1 MFKSRKSHQ
10 KKDGPS
16 HPIFNPRRTRTP
28 RYRAR
33 RTIIV
38 GIVVVTFLFIGKIIL
53 SFFNFERVSFALF
66 GNMHYTE
73 GQIYDVLG
81 ENLENIVIDSEAKTA
96 KYLKDNLSYIKDVH
110 VTKNLVKRQ
119 LTIEVTERKV
129 LAYLK
134 LRLVD
139 DPTTNYSPTGKK
151 KQKKKEHFYLIDQ
164 EGYVLEPIKPE
175 HYDKLTKIT
184 DEGEH
189 IPQIGKKVKSTT
201 TQLGIQV
208 LKHVRSRKPDI
219 AKDLSCID
227 ARDPKKLLIQI
238 RSIPTIQVWIAA
250 DMVEVGFH
258 NLSLF
263 INQQALSTLQ
273 NHGLYPVANKTK
285 HRDAGS
291 KQTPS
296 LSKDTY
302 LDVRY
307 KDTIYMGGANK

>member
-1 MFKSRKSHQ
+1 MIKFKNRHQ
-10 KKDGPS
+10 EKDGPT
-16 HPIFNPRRTRTP
+16 HRIFNPRRIRTP
-28 RYRAR
+28 KYRAR

-38 GIVVVTFLFIGKIIL
+38 GIVAITLLFIGKIIL

-66 GNMHYTE
+66 GNIHYTE

-81 ENLENIVIDSEAKTA
+81 ENLDNIVTESEAKTA
-96 KYLKDNLSYIKDVH
+96 KYLKDNLSYIKDVQ
-110 VTKNLVKRQ
+110 VTKNLVKRK

-134 LRLVD
+134 LLLVD
-139 DPTTNYSPTGKK
+139 DPTTDYSPTSNTTEKK
-151 KQKKKEHFYLIDQ
+151 NEQFYLIDQ
-164 EGYVLEPIKPE
+164 EGYILESIKPE
-175 HYDKLTKIT
+175 QYDKLTKIT

-189 IPQIGKKVKSTT
+189 IPEIGKQVKSPT
-201 TQLGIQV
+201 TQLGIQI

-219 AKDLSCID
+219 AKELSSID
-227 ARDPKKLLIQI
+227 ARDPKKILIQI
-238 RSIPTIQVWIAA
+238 RNLPIQVWIAA

-263 INQQALSTLQ
+263 INQNALSMLH
-273 NHGLYPVANKTK
+273 NHGLFPVANKTRQ
-285 HRDAGS
+285 RDTGS

-296 LSKDTY
+296 LSKYTY

-307 KDTIYMGGANK
+307 KDNIYMGGANK

>member
-1 MFKSRKSHQ
+1 MIKSKKNNL

-16 HPIFNPRRTRTP
+16 HRIFNPRRIRTP
-28 RYRAR
+28 KYRVR

-38 GIVVVTFLFIGKIIL
+38 GIVVVTLLFIGKIIL

-81 ENLENIVIDSEAKTA
+81 ENLDNIITDSESQTA
-96 KYLKDNLSYIKDVH
+96 KYLKDNLSYIKDVN
-110 VTKNLVKRQ
+110 VTKNLIKRQ

-129 LAYLK
+129 LAYLN
-134 LRLVD
+134 LRIVD
-139 DPTTNYSPTGKK
+139 DPTTDYSPTGKM
-151 KQKKKEHFYLIDQ
+151 KQKKKEYVYLIDQ
-164 EGYVLEPIKPE
+164 EGYVLESIKPE
-175 HYDKLTKIT
+175 QYDKMTKIT

-189 IPQIGKKVKSTT
+189 IPEIGKQVKSLT

-219 AKDLSCID
+219 AKDLLCID
-227 ARDPKKLLIQI
+227 ARDPKKILIQI
-238 RSIPTIQVWIAA
+238 RSLPIEVWIAA
-250 DMVEVGFH
+250 DLVEVGFH

-273 NHGLYPVANKTK
+273 NHGLYPIANKTEQG
-285 HRDAGS
+285 DVGS
-291 KQTPS
+291 KQTPA
-296 LSKDTY
+296 LSQYTY
-302 LDVRY
+302 LDARY
-307 KDTIYMGGANK
+307 KDNLYLGGANK

>member
-1 MFKSRKSHQ
+1 MFKLRKSNQ

-16 HPIFNPRRTRTP
+16 HRIFNPRRIRTP

-33 RTIIV
+33 RTIIM
-38 GIVVVTFLFIGKIIL
+38 GIAVVTLLFIGKIIL

-81 ENLENIVIDSEAKTA
+81 ENLDNIVTDSESKTA
-96 KYLKDNLSYIKDVH
+96 KYLKDNLSYIKEVH

-134 LRLVD
+134 LLLVD
-139 DPTTNYSPTGKK
+139 DPTTDYFPTGNN

-164 EGYVLEPIKPE
+164 EGYILESIKPE

-189 IPQIGKKVKSTT
+189 IPEIGKQVKSAT

-208 LKHVRSRKPDI
+208 LKHVRSRKPDV
-219 AKDLSCID
+219 AKDLLCID
-227 ARDPKKLLIQI
+227 ARDPKKILIQI
-238 RSIPTIQVWIAA
+238 RNLPIRVWIAA
-250 DMVEVGFH
+250 DIVEVGFH

-291 KQTPS
+291 KQKPS
-296 LSKDTY
+296 LSKYTY
-302 LDVRY
+302 LDARY
-307 KDTIYMGGANK
+307 KDIIYLGGANK

>member
-1 MFKSRKSHQ
+1 MFKLRKSHQ

-16 HPIFNPRRTRTP
+16 HRIFNPRRIRTP

-33 RTIIV
+33 RTIIL
-38 GIVVVTFLFIGKIIL
+38 GIIVITLLFIGKIIL

-81 ENLENIVIDSEAKTA
+81 ENLDNIVTDSEAETA
-96 KYLKDNLSYIKDVH
+96 RYLKDNLSYIKDVN

-119 LTIEVTERKV
+119 LTIQVTERKV
-129 LAYLK
+129 LAYLN

-139 DPTTNYSPTGKK
+139 DPTTDYAPSSNK
-151 KQKKKEHFYLIDQ
+151 KQKKEYFYLIDQ
-164 EGYVLEPIKPE
+164 EGYILESIKPE
-175 HYDKLTKIT
+175 HCDKLTKIT
-184 DEGEH
+184 DVGEH
-189 IPQIGKKVKSTT
+189 IPKIGKQVKSPT

-219 AKDLSCID
+219 AKDLLCIE
-227 ARDPKKLLIQI
+227 ARDAKKILIQI
-238 RSIPTIQVWIAA
+238 RSLPIQVWIAA
-250 DMVEVGFH
+250 DMVEAGFH

-273 NHGLYPVANKTK
+273 NQGLFPVENKK
-285 HRDAGS
+285 SHRDTGS
-291 KQTPS
+291 KQKPS
-296 LSKDTY
+296 LSKYTY
-302 LDVRY
+302 LDARY
-307 KDTIYMGGANK
+307 KDILYLGGANK

>member
-1 MFKSRKSHQ
+1 MIKLRKSHE

-16 HPIFNPRRTRTP
+16 HRIFNPRRIRTP

-33 RTIIV
+33 RTIIL
-38 GIVVVTFLFIGKIIL
+38 GIVVVTLLFIGKIIL

-81 ENLENIVIDSEAKTA
+81 ENLDNIVTDSEAETA
-96 KYLKDNLSYIKDVH
+96 RYLKDNLSYIKDVH

-119 LTIEVTERKV
+119 LTIEVTERRV
-129 LAYLK
+129 LAYLN
-134 LRLVD
+134 LLLVD
-139 DPTTNYSPTGKK
+139 DPTTDYSPTTNK

-164 EGYVLEPIKPE
+164 EGYVLESIKPE
-175 HYDKLTKIT
+175 QIDKLTKIT

-189 IPQIGKKVKSTT
+189 IPEIGKQVKSPT

-219 AKDLSCID
+219 AKDLICID
-227 ARDPKKLLIQI
+227 ARDAKKILIQI
-238 RSIPTIQVWIAA
+238 RNLPIQVWIAA

-263 INQQALSTLQ
+263 INQHALSTLQ
-273 NHGLYPVANKTK
+273 NQGLLHVEKQK
-285 HRDAGS
+285 RHKDAGS
-291 KQTPS
+291 IQRPS
-296 LSKDTY
+296 LSKYTY
-302 LDVRY
+302 LDARY
-307 KDTIYMGGANK
+307 KDILYLGGANK

>member
-1 MFKSRKSHQ
+1 MFKSRKNHE

-16 HPIFNPRRTRTP
+16 HRIFNPRKTRTP

-33 RTIIV
+33 RTIIL
-38 GIVVVTFLFIGKIIL
+38 GIVVVTALFIGKIIL

-81 ENLENIVIDSEAKTA
+81 ENLDNIVTDSEAETA
-96 KYLKDNLSYIKDVH
+96 RYLKDNLSYIKEVH

-119 LTIEVTERKV
+119 LTIQVTERKV
-129 LAYLK
+129 LAYLN
-134 LRLVD
+134 LLLVD
-139 DPTTNYSPTGKK
+139 DPKTDYSPKSNK

-164 EGYVLEPIKPE
+164 EGYVLESIKPE

-189 IPQIGKKVKSTT
+189 IPEIGKQVKSTT

-208 LKHVRSRKPDI
+208 LKHVRLRKPEI
-219 AKDLSCID
+219 AKDLMCID
-227 ARDPKKLLIQI
+227 ARDAKKILIQL
-238 RSIPTIQVWIAA
+238 RNLPIQVWIAA

-263 INQQALSTLQ
+263 INQHALSTLQ
-273 NHGLYPVANKTK
+273 NQGLLPVETQKR
-285 HRDAGS
+285 HQDADPR
-291 KQTPS
+291 QRPS
-296 LSKDTY
+296 LSKYTY
-302 LDVRY
+302 LDARY
-307 KDTIYMGGANK
+307 KDILYMGGANK